1 MMKPSIS
8 INLPSLAHKITTT
21 GISEINS
28 VISPYSCTIK
38 RIRRSRN
45 YALIGTYSD
54 LVSIKAELGQLVDT
68 KNCLKWQRVYQ
79 SYLNGLEQLGE
90 ESESAT
96 YEIKN
101 ISAFLGKTDRS
112 FLLEKLTEI
121 GIDTKR
127 KANQRHL
134 ELSGALAKLNALQSV
149 LQDTSSEALAT
160 IGKSIHK
167 RLAKHHDIEDIG
179 YDFGKTE
186 QPRTLL
192 SYVIDNPAITVAEL
206 CFLTNCS
213 TADARKALDDY
224 FEI

>member
-8 INLPSLAHKITTT
+8 INLPSLAHKVTTA

-28 VISPYSCTIK
+28 VIAPYACNVK

-45 YALIGTYSD
+45 YVLVGSYNE
-54 LVSIKAELGQLVDT
+54 LVSIKTELAQLVNS

-79 SYLNGLEQLGE
+79 SFLAGLEQLSE
-90 ESESAT
+90 ESEYAT
-96 YEIKN
+96 FEIKN
-101 ISAFLGKTDRS
+101 IAALIGKTDRI

-134 ELSGALAKLNALQSV
+134 EISGALTKLNALQSI
-149 LQDTSSEALAT
+149 LQDMSSEPLAA
-160 IGKSIHK
+160 IGKSIQK
-167 RLAKHHDIEDIG
+167 RLSKYHDIEEIG
-179 YDFGKTE
+179 FDYGKTE

-192 SYVIDNPAITVAEL
+192 SYVVENPAITVAEL
-206 CFLTNCS
+206 CFKSNCS

-224 FEI
+224 FEL